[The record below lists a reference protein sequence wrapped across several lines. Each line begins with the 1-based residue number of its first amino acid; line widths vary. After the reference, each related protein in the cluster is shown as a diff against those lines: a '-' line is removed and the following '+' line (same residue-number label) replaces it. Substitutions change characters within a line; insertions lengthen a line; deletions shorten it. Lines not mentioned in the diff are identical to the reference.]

1 MNKKEL
7 LDKAVHELKG
17 VLPSDGCV
25 TYREIHDY
33 ICKRTDT
40 GSFYPSSICSVSEFE
55 KRARELGYINGYRW
69 GVEYPTD
76 GEKPTLPDDVIV
88 EMRRINGSWHEDG
101 EDELDQFHHR
111 SFSAFKITDKRYKP
125 ADTGYLNACTV
136 EHLAHTKTTDT
147 TIEFESVKADGEFA
161 FDALKQDPSDWY
173 DYEPQKAMRLPPVGE
188 KVDGFIGL
196 VFSPFKCT
204 FVGIDSEGRIVVE
217 KLDGNLYRY
226 MTNQINL
233 RPLDWNRKAEAER
246 KRVVDAAYNA
256 IAKPT
261 GIGVDKALYELY
273 ELGYL
278 RMPVD
283 KD

>member
-1 MNKKEL
+1 MNKI
-7 LDKAVHELKG
+7 DKAVHALGG
-17 VLPSDGCV
+17 VFDGTLPKYNHEFDFWV
-25 TYREIHDY
+25 TTSAEGVTTLRAVAA
-33 ICKRTDT
+33 
-40 GSFYPSSICSVSEFE
+40 GFSITRAEFE
-55 KRARELGYINGYRW
+55 KRARDLGYINGYRW

-76 GEKPTLPDDVIV
+76 GEKPALPDDVIV

-111 SFSAFKITDKRYKP
+111 SFSAFKITDERYKP
-125 ADTGYLNACTV
+125 ADTSYLETTEV
-136 EHLAHTKTTDT
+136 E
-147 TIEFESVKADGEFA
+147 TISLD
-161 FDALKQDPSDWY
+161 STDWY
-173 DYEPQKAMRLPPVGE
+173 DYETQKALRLPPVGE

-226 MTNQINL
+226 MRNQINL